1 MADYIDRQEAIAAL
15 REFAEGCKDSAE
27 AATAV
32 SVAISVLSRVPS
44 PWVDVNTRPPE
55 KDGEYLCVYMFDAFP
70 GNKTVGKK
78 RYSSAG
84 GYMGFESWLDQT
96 VTHWMPLP
104 DLPKTQE
111 AEHHE

>member
-1 MADYIDRQEAIAAL
+1 MADYIDRAEAIKAL
-15 REFAEGCKDSAE
+15 REFGETCKGSSE

-44 PWVDVNTRPPE
+44 PWADANTRPPE
-55 KDGEYLCVYMFDAFP
+55 KDGEYLCVYVFDAFP

-78 RYSSAG
+78 RYSPAG
-84 GYMGFESWLDQT
+84 EYTGFESWLDQT

-104 DLPKTQE
+104 DLPNEEK
-111 AEHHE
+111 